1 MKEEIL
7 NTQVK
12 TLGLAI
18 KSYSVHIQKNTQALR

>member
-18 KSYSVHIQKNTQALR
+18 KSYSVDIQKNTQALR